1 MPALAGLLAGAAGS
15 MGLGGGSI
23 LLLYL
28 TLIAG
33 VEQSAAQG
41 INLMFFLPCALVSVI
56 ASLRAGLIAKR
67 QALVGIALGLPGA
80 VAGCLLA
87 GWLGG
92 DWLRKVFGAYMLV
105 LGVRELVR
113 KGDSVILPRSPE

>member
-1 MPALAGLLAGAAGS
+1 MSGWIMPALAGLLAGAAGA

-33 VEQSAAQG
+33 VEQATAQG
-41 INLMFFLPCALVSVI
+41 INLMFFLPCALVSAI
-56 ASLRAGLIAKR
+56 FSLRAGLIAKK
-67 QALVGIALGLPGA
+67 QALVGIALGLPGT
-80 VAGCLLA
+80 VIGCLLA

-92 DWLRKVFGAYMLV
+92 DWLRKLFGVYMLV

-113 KGDSVILPRSPE
+113 K